1 MASIIT
7 NILDKLKK
15 IDETYKDPRTESVFI
30 GSPQFIF
37 SILSIYTIYVLYLG
51 PKIMANRS
59 PRNIKGILLLYNF
72 AQVALNGILAVWS
85 LYRLI
90 ILRPYDSLLC
100 MTVQKDNT
108 EAASVELR
116 IVYSYLLLKMLDL
129 MDTVFFV
136 LRKSTKQITF
146 LHVYHHIMVALGS
159 FLYARYSPGGHVLM
173 ISILN
178 SIVHVVMY
186 FYYLMS
192 ALRLKYFNVAGL
204 KKYITQL
211 QLLQFVIFVISFGIT
226 LFIECDYQLW
236 AKIWGCFQSVFVL
249 LLFLN
254 FYLKSYLQK
263 SKQKSTYKTQ

>member
-1 MASIIT
+1 MSKR
-7 NILDKLKK
+7 N
-15 IDETYKDPRTESVFI
+15 P
-30 GSPQFIF
+30 
-37 SILSIYTIYVLYLG
+37 
-51 PKIMANRS
+51 M
-59 PRNIKGILLLYNF
+59 NIKSMILMYNF
-72 AQVALNGILAVWS
+72 AQVVLNGILAFWG

-90 ILRPYDSLLC
+90 VLRPYDSLLC
-100 MTVQKDNT
+100 MTIQKDNT

-159 FLYARYSPGGHVLM
+159 FLYARYSPGGHILVIL
-173 ISILN
+173 ILN

-192 ALRLKYFNVAGL
+192 ALRLKYFNVDGL
-204 KKYITQL
+204 KRYITQI
-211 QLLQFVIFVISFGIT
+211 QIIQFVIYIISYGIT

-236 AKIWGCFQSVFVL
+236 AKMWGCFQSVFVL

-263 SKQKSTYKTQ
+263 SKLKSTYKIQ